1 MQPGDLVP
9 FDFSGPLMGLSFLV
23 SALGAYVALLAA
35 GRVRDES
42 RDGQVHLGYVGLAA
56 LALGGVGI
64 WSMHF
69 IGMQAQVFPFD
80 MGYQPGLTIL
90 SLVVAVVFSGLA
102 IWFVAASSV
111 NPWRYLVGGV
121 FAGAAVAAM
130 HYIGVAAMRMPGF
143 FEWRPGMV
151 LLSIL
156 IAIAAATT
164 ALWLAFNLVTE
175 RQRIFAA
182 GVMALAVC
190 GMHYT
195 GALVICTAPRDIQG
209 LLLGGHALPYAVFA
223 ISLATLAA
231 MRWQLH
237 RTSTEYRQRLS
248 ERMDALLGQ
257 PRARRRDGAR

>member
-1 MQPGDLVP
+1 MA
-9 FDFSGPLMGLSFLV
+9 LSFLV

-69 IGMQAQVFPFD
+69 IGMQAQLLPFAV
-80 MGYQPGLTIL
+80 GYQVGLTIL

-102 IWFVAASSV
+102 IWFVAAPSV
-111 NPWRYLVGGV
+111 NPWRYLIGGV

-143 FEWRPGMV
+143 FEWRPSMV
-151 LLSIL
+151 LLSIV
-156 IAIAAATT
+156 IAIAAATA

-175 RQRIFAA
+175 RQRILAA

-195 GALVICTAPRDIQG
+195 GALAGPVICTAPRDLQG
-209 LLLGGHALPYAVFA
+209 MLLGGHSLPYAVFA
-223 ISLATLAA
+223 ISLATLAV

-257 PRARRRDGAR
+257 PRTRRRDGVR